1 MCEEM
6 AREARLAGTLQ
17 GRSVVAVRAQAE
29 AEDDGIHR
37 GDYLL
42 VRPEATAAAG
52 STVVAEVGGQLTVR
66 RLVRGARGERQL
78 VPVSPH
84 VLPLVLPAERARIIG
99 PLVGVLRQKRRRETT
114 PASRPSAAES
124 DPALRM
130 IDGALDDATAH
141 ATMGRSA
148 ARVREITRDLRSL
161 RDCYVGTSVPR
172 LRQALLREAESCVAS
187 LRRALEAGRRRSA

>member
-1 MCEEM
+1 M

-17 GRSVVAVRAQAE
+17 GRSVVAVRAEVE

-84 VLPLVLPAERARIIG
+84 VLPLVLPAERARILG
-99 PLVGVLRQKRRRETT
+99 PLVGVLRQKRRREAT
-114 PASRPSAAES
+114 PASRPSGGE
-124 DPALRM
+124 
-130 IDGALDDATAH
+130 
-141 ATMGRSA
+141 
-148 ARVREITRDLRSL
+148 
-161 RDCYVGTSVPR
+161 
-172 LRQALLREAESCVAS
+172 
-187 LRRALEAGRRRSA
+187 

>member
-1 MCEEM
+1 M
-6 AREARLAGTLQ
+6 AKWMATEPRLSGTFQ
-17 GRSVVAVRAQAE
+17 GRSVVALRADVE
-29 AEDDGIHR
+29 ADEDGIHR

-42 VRPEATAAAG
+42 VRPESVAPAG
-52 STVVAEVGGQLTVR
+52 ATVVAEVGGQLTVR

-84 VLPLVLPAERARIIG
+84 VLPLVLPAERARILG
-99 PLVGVLRQKRRRETT
+99 PLVGVLRQKRRREATH
-114 PASRPSAAES
+114 ASRPSITEV

-130 IDGALDDATAH
+130 IDEALDEATVH
-141 ATMGRSA
+141 ACEGRSA
-148 ARVREITRDLRSL
+148 TRVREITRDLRSL

-187 LRRALEAGRRRSA
+187 LRRALAAGRRRSA

>member
-1 MCEEM
+1 M

-17 GRSVVAVRAQAE
+17 GRSVVAVRAEVE

-84 VLPLVLPAERARIIG
+84 VLPLVLPAERARILG
-99 PLVGVLRQKRRRETT
+99 PLVGVLRQKRRREAT

-130 IDGALDDATAH
+130 IDTALDDATTH

-187 LRRALEAGRRRSA
+187 LRSALEAGRRRSA

>member
-1 MCEEM
+1 M

-17 GRSVVAVRAQAE
+17 GRSVVAVRAEVE

-42 VRPEATAAAG
+42 VRPEAATTAG

-78 VPVSPH
+78 VPLSPH
-84 VLPLVLPAERARIIG
+84 VLPLVLPAERARILG
-99 PLVGVLRQKRRRETT
+99 PLVGVLRQKRRREAT

-130 IDGALDDATAH
+130 IDTALDDATTH

-187 LRRALEAGRRRSA
+187 LRSALEAGRRRSA

>member
-1 MCEEM
+1 M

-17 GRSVVAVRAQAE
+17 GRSVVAVRAEVE

-84 VLPLVLPAERARIIG
+84 VLPLVLPAERARILG
-99 PLVGVLRQKRRRETT
+99 PLVGVLRQKRRREAT

-130 IDGALDDATAH
+130 IDTALDDATTH

-187 LRRALEAGRRRSA
+187 LRRALEVGRRRSA

>member
-1 MCEEM
+1 M

-17 GRSVVAVRAQAE
+17 GRSVVAVRAEVE

-42 VRPEATAAAG
+42 VRPEGAAAAG
-52 STVVAEVGGQLTVR
+52 STVVAEVGGKLTVR

-84 VLPLVLPAERARIIG
+84 VLQLVLPAERARILG
-99 PLVGVLRQKRRRETT
+99 SLVGVLRQKRRREATQ
-114 PASRPSAAES
+114 ASRPSAAES
-124 DPALRM
+124 DPALRV
-130 IDGALDDATAH
+130 IGDALDDASAH
-141 ATMGRSA
+141 PGTGRNAT
-148 ARVREITRDLRSL
+148 RVRDITRDLRSL